1 MPPAIINMNWI
12 TYYRTLRFIKKH
24 DRFGVATIQRQFGV
38 GYAEA
43 NAIMSKLEENRIVE
57 YKDNR
62 WQKCK
67 NSRQT
72 CIGYTIDDRQ
82 SVVESFVEVTG
93 KFENMFKQ
101 GPYKSAETWL
111 NIAYKLDYISL
122 SLKEEIDSLL
132 TKKREIEKFNVKHKI
147 REKDIL
153 TILDIEEMVRNTRFH
168 AVQLKCI
175 N

>member
-1 MPPAIINMNWI
+1 
-12 TYYRTLRFIKKH
+12 
-24 DRFGVATIQRQFGV
+24 
-38 GYAEA
+38 
-43 NAIMSKLEENRIVE
+43 MSKLEENRIVE

-82 SVVESFVEVTG
+82 SVVESFIEVTD
-93 KFENMFKQ
+93 KFENLFKQ
-101 GPYKSAETWL
+101 SPYKSAEGWL

-122 SLKEEIDSLL
+122 SRKEEIDSLL

-147 REKDIL
+147 RENDIL
-153 TILDIEEMVRNTRFH
+153 KILDIQELAKNTNFDR
-168 AVQLKCI
+168 QPLICQ
-175 N
+175 ND

>member
-1 MPPAIINMNWI
+1 MNWI
-12 TYYRTLRFIKKH
+12 TYYKALRLIKKN
-24 DRFGVATIQRQFGV
+24 DRFGVSTLQRQFGV

-57 YKDNR
+57 YKDNH

-82 SVVESFVEVTG
+82 SVVESFIEVTD

-101 GPYKSAETWL
+101 SPYKSAEDWL

-122 SLKEEIDSLL
+122 SRTEEIDSLL
-132 TKKREIEKFNVKHKI
+132 TKKREIEKVNVKHKV
-147 REKDIL
+147 RENDIL
-153 TILDIEEMVRNTRFH
+153 KILDIREIAKNTDFDKQ
-168 AVQLKCI
+168 QLKCI